1 MDGGLERDAQG
12 SERSEVAS
20 RTTRVAPNRKERLMG
35 SGSLSSYQPNR
46 PLAWIYDRFFEHIE
60 VDEAW
65 AKQVREAEARGT
77 VIYVLRNLSFVD
89 FLALDYLTKKLE
101 LPRVRFANDLGLWV
115 LEPPMGRRGL
125 LSSLVPKTEADDVAR
140 LRQAIDEG
148 ASSALFLKRPPSILE
163 PSAIVGR
170 RGGAAR
176 ALPTRGKTEGDAY
189 LRAVLEAQRATST
202 PILLV
207 PQVFVWTRSPDE
219 RKHNV
224 VDTLFGP
231 REWPGKIRT
240 VTQFLMNWRHVTLR
254 AGEPVDLQEFLA
266 NQANEQSGERPTDDV
281 LVRRLTYTLLRRLE
295 RERQAVVGP
304 TKKPADRLRDQV
316 VRSPRLQKVI
326 RDMAGEG
333 EPERRVLQWRALSM
347 VRELEAEVNP
357 NALRAMDTAFDAT
370 VARMYSGFEIDK
382 EGLERLRAASK
393 DGTLVLLPSH
403 KSHVDYI
410 ILTRLF
416 MHANMPV
423 PLVAAGDNLAF
434 FPLGPVLRRGGA
446 FFIRRS
452 FRGDRL
458 YAAVVD
464 AYMRRLM
471 IDGWP
476 LEFFLEGAR
485 SRTGKLLP
493 PKLGLLSIVVD
504 AVLGASETG
513 GSGPARK
520 VYFCPISIGYE
531 RVVEEREYVRELTG
545 GEKKKE
551 DVRGLFAAAETALGR
566 YGRLNVQFG
575 ELLTTESVLA
585 ELGDSAGRMTPARR
599 RALVTRLAYRVMNEI
614 NRVTA
619 ITPSA
624 LVAAALLT
632 HGRRGISH
640 QDLVI
645 ACERL
650 GRILHGYE
658 ARFTPSLLVP
668 VEELSQT
675 ELSAPALRHGAIREA
690 VELFHRAGHVETH
703 QPGVPVGE
711 KHVRPRPGPDAVY
724 VVPDVARLS
733 LDIAKNLMVHFF
745 VTRAMIATP
754 LFARSPKLD
763 HVDGGGSNTTE
774 VGNAHAA
781 NGGAA
786 EGLTRDQLAER
797 VQALSRLFKYEFQF
811 RADATFETIFAE
823 TLEAMCADGE
833 VEIVAAPPE
842 RRDQGD
848 LVRLARAGEGR
859 ERAILHVRMIQ
870 SFLEGYRIAARAC
883 AALLKGPLAPKD
895 LAKRAMALGER
906 MFLAGEIAGRE
917 AVTRPVIDNAFLAFV
932 DQGYLRRV
940 EGKYLLPE
948 SYASADAV
956 RVIESRIASYLPPS
970 S

>member
-1 MDGGLERDAQG
+1 
-12 SERSEVAS
+12 
-20 RTTRVAPNRKERLMG
+20 MG
-35 SGSLSSYQPNR
+35 SGSLSSYEPN
-46 PLAWIYDRFFEHIE
+46 PALAWIYSRFFEHIE

-65 AKQVREAEARGT
+65 ARQVREAEARGT
-77 VIYVLRNLSFVD
+77 VVYVLRNLSFVD
-89 FLALDYLTKKLE
+89 FLALDYLTKKE
-101 LPRVRFANDLGLWV
+101 ALPRVRFANDLGLWV
-115 LEPPMGRRGL
+115 LEPAMTRRGL
-125 LSSLVPKTEADDVAR
+125 LASLLPRTEADDVGR
-140 LRQAIDEG
+140 LRRALDEG
-148 ASSALFLKRPPSILE
+148 ASAALFLKRPPSILE
-163 PSAIVGR
+163 PPARVRR

-176 ALPTRGKTEGDAY
+176 AIPTRGKTEGDTF
-189 LRAVLEAQRATST
+189 LRAVLEAQRASKT

-219 RKHNV
+219 RKQNV
-224 VDTLFGP
+224 VDSLFGP

-240 VTQFLMNWRHVTLR
+240 VTQFLMNWRYVTLR

-266 NQANEQSGERPTDDV
+266 TEARPDDGGRSPGDDV

-333 EPERRVLQWRALSM
+333 ETERRVLGWRALSM
-347 VRELEAEVNP
+347 VRELETEVDP
-357 NALRAMDTAFDAT
+357 NALRAMDAAFDAT
-370 VARMYSGFEIDK
+370 VARMYSAFEIDHD
-382 EGLERLRAASK
+382 GIERIRAASK

-410 ILTRLF
+410 ILTHLF

-434 FPLGPVLRRGGA
+434 FPLGPILRRGGA

-458 YAAVVD
+458 YGAVVD
-464 AYMRRLM
+464 AYMRRLI

-504 AVLGASETG
+504 AVLGAAESAG
-513 GSGPARK
+513 AGPARK

-531 RVVEEREYVRELTG
+531 RVVEEREYVRELSG
-545 GEKKKE
+545 GEKRKE
-551 DVRGLFAAAETALGR
+551 DVRGLVAAAETALGR

-575 ELLTTESVLA
+575 ELLTIDGVMS
-585 ELGDSAGRMTPARR
+585 ELGESQRALTPARR

-624 LVAAALLT
+624 LVSAALLT
-632 HGRRGISH
+632 HGRRGIPH
-640 QDLVI
+640 ADLI
-645 ACERL
+645 AACERL
-650 GRILHGYE
+650 ARILHGYD
-658 ARFTPSLLVP
+658 ARFTPSLLVSVDAGGP
-668 VEELSQT
+668 ALPP
-675 ELSAPALRHGAIREA
+675 APPRHDGRANGTPQAAKPFLRHGAIREA
-690 VELFHRAGHVETH
+690 CELLHRAGHVETH
-703 QPGVPVGE
+703 QPGIPVGE
-711 KHVRPRPGPDAVY
+711 RRERPRPGPEAVY

-754 LFARSPKLD
+754 L
-763 HVDGGGSNTTE
+763 
-774 VGNAHAA
+774 HAIA
-781 NGGAA
+781 PQGV
-786 EGLTRDQLAER
+786 TRALLRER
-797 VQALSRLFKYEFQF
+797 AQALSRLFKYEFQF

-823 TLEAMCADGE
+823 TVDALLADGE
-833 VEIVAAPPE
+833 IESDPPGRAASP
-842 RRDQGD
+842 DAF
-848 LVRLARAGEGR
+848 LRLAPGGEGR
-859 ERAILHVRMIQ
+859 ERALLHVRMIQ
-870 SFLEGYRIAARAC
+870 SFVEGYRVAARTC

-895 LAKRAMALGER
+895 LAKRAIGIGER
-906 MFLAGEIAGRE
+906 MFLAGEIACRE
-917 AVTRPVIDNAFLAFV
+917 AVSRPVIDNAFLAFV
-932 DQGYLRRV
+932 DQGYLGRTD
-940 EGKYLLPE
+940 GKYALPE

-956 RVIESRIASYLPPS
+956 RVIEGRIASYLAPP
-970 S
+970 

>member
-1 MDGGLERDAQG
+1 
-12 SERSEVAS
+12 
-20 RTTRVAPNRKERLMG
+20 MG
-35 SGSLSSYQPNR
+35 SGSLSYEPN
-46 PLAWIYDRFFEHIE
+46 PALAWIYHRFFEHIE

-101 LPRVRFANDLGLWV
+101 LPRIEFANDLGLWV
-115 LEPPMGRRGL
+115 LGPSMGPAPRRRLWDGLATGAKALVGSRDSGSGRRGVLASL
-125 LSSLVPKTEADDVAR
+125 LAPSESDEVRR
-140 LRQAIDEG
+140 LRHAIDEG
-148 ASSALFLKRPPSILE
+148 ASAALFLKRPPSILE
-163 PSAIVGR
+163 PPAVMRR
-170 RGGAAR
+170 RGGAAH
-176 ALPTRGKTEGDAY
+176 ALPTRGKSEGDIF
-189 LRAVLEAQRATST
+189 LRAVLEAQRTSDK

-224 VDTLFGP
+224 VDSLFGP

-240 VTQFLMNWRHVTLR
+240 VTQFLMNWRNVALR
-254 AGEPVDLQEFLA
+254 AGEPVDLQDFLA
-266 NQANEQSGERPTDDV
+266 QQAKPDDGGASPGDDV

-333 EPERRVLQWRALSM
+333 ENERRVLGWRALSM
-347 VRELEAEVNP
+347 LRELETEVDP
-357 NALRAMDTAFDAT
+357 NALRAMDAAFDAT
-370 VARMYSGFEIDK
+370 VARMYSAFEIDE
-382 EGLERLRAASK
+382 EGLARIRAASK
-393 DGTLVLLPSH
+393 DGSLVLLPSH

-434 FPLGPVLRRGGA
+434 FPLGPILRRGGA

-458 YAAVVD
+458 YGAVVD
-464 AYMRRLM
+464 AYMRRLI

-504 AVLGASETG
+504 AVLGAAESA

-551 DVRGLFAAAETALGR
+551 DVRGLVSAAETALGR

-575 ELLTTESVLA
+575 ELLTIDGVMS
-585 ELGDSAGRMTPARR
+585 ELGESQRAFTPARR

-640 QDLVI
+640 IDLVG

-650 GRILHGYE
+650 ARILRGYD
-658 ARFTPSLLVP
+658 ARFTPSLIVSL
-668 VEELSQT
+668 EAWQAELAGG
-675 ELSAPALRHGAIREA
+675 EAGEAFKPILRHGAIREA
-690 VELFHRAGHVETH
+690 CELLHRAGHVETH

-711 KHVRPRPGPDAVY
+711 KRDRPRPGPEAVY
-724 VVPDVARLS
+724 VVPDVARVS

-754 LFARSPKLD
+754 L
-763 HVDGGGSNTTE
+763 
-774 VGNAHAA
+774 HAMYPQ
-781 NGGAA
+781 GI
-786 EGLTRDQLAER
+786 TRPLLAER
-797 VQALSRLFKYEFQF
+797 AQALSRLFKYEFQF

-823 TLEAMCADGE
+823 TLDSMLANGE
-833 VEIVAAPPE
+833 IESDPPGRSDE
-842 RRDQGD
+842 SAF
-848 LVRLARAGEGR
+848 LRLAQSGEGR
-859 ERAILHVRMIQ
+859 ERALLHVRMVQ
-870 SFLEGYRIAARAC
+870 SFVEGYRVAARAC

-895 LAKRAMALGER
+895 LAKRAITTGER
-906 MFLAGEIAGRE
+906 MFLAGEIACRE
-917 AVTRPVIDNAFLAFV
+917 AISRPVFDNAFLAFV
-932 DQGYLRRV
+932 DQGYLGRKD
-940 EGKYLLPE
+940 GKYVLPE

-956 RVIESRIASYLPPS
+956 RVIEGRIASFLAPG
-970 S
+970 

>member
-1 MDGGLERDAQG
+1 
-12 SERSEVAS
+12 
-20 RTTRVAPNRKERLMG
+20 MG
-35 SGSLSSYQPNR
+35 SLTSYEPSR
-46 PLAWIYDRFFEHIE
+46 PLAWIYQRFFEHIE

-65 AKQVREAEARGT
+65 AKEVRAAEARGT

-89 FLALDYLTKKLE
+89 FLALDYLTTKLD
-101 LPRVRFANDLGLWV
+101 LPRIRFANDLGLGV
-115 LEPPMGRRGL
+115 LEPGSGGWL
-125 LSSLVPKTEADDVAR
+125 ASLRPRSEREVLAQ
-140 LRQAIDEG
+140 LRKAIDEG
-148 ASSALFLKRPPSILE
+148 DSAALFLKRPPSILE
-163 PSAIVGR
+163 PAPSIGR
-170 RGGAAR
+170 RAGRAR
-176 ALPTRGKTEGDAY
+176 ALPKRGKIEGDSY
-189 LRAVLEAQRATST
+189 LRTVLEAQRASKT

-207 PQVFVWTRSPDE
+207 PQVFVWTRSPDA
-219 RKHNV
+219 RRQNL
-224 VDTLFGP
+224 VDSVFGP

-240 VTQFLMNWRHVTLR
+240 VAQFLANRQNVTLR
-254 AGEPVDLQEFLA
+254 AGAPVDLQEFLA
-266 NQANEQSGERPTDDV
+266 SEAAPRAEDGAGDGADGPSDEV

-304 TKKPADRLRDQV
+304 TRKPADRLRDQV

-333 EPERRVLQWRALSM
+333 EAERRVLQWRALAM
-347 VRELEAEVNP
+347 LRELEAEVDP
-357 NALRAMDTAFDAT
+357 NALRVMDAAFDAT
-370 VARMYSGFEIDK
+370 VARMYSGFEIDTA
-382 EGLERLRAASK
+382 GLERLRAAAK

-434 FPLGPVLRRGGA
+434 FPLGPILRRGGA

-464 AYMRRLM
+464 AYMRRLI

-504 AVLGASETG
+504 AVLGA
-513 GSGPARK
+513 GSGTGPLRN

-531 RVVEEREYVRELTG
+531 RVVEEREFVRELTG

-551 DVRGLFAAAETALGR
+551 DVRGLVRAAETALGR

-575 ELLTTESVLA
+575 ELLTLEGVMS
-585 ELGDSAGRMTPARR
+585 ELEGTPPPTLSPARR

-640 QDLVI
+640 PDLI
-645 ACERL
+645 AACERL
-650 GRILHGYE
+650 TRVLRGYD
-658 ARFTPSLLVP
+658 ARFSPSLLVSADGWP
-668 VEELSQT
+668 EDELEQ
-675 ELSAPALRHGAIREA
+675 PILRHGAIREA
-690 VELFHRAGHVETH
+690 CELFHRAGHVETH
-703 QPGVPVGE
+703 QPGVPIGE
-711 KHVRPRPGPDAVY
+711 PGERPRPGPDAVY

-733 LDIAKNLMVHFF
+733 LDISKNLMVHFF
-745 VTRAMIATP
+745 VTRAMVATP
-754 LFARSPKLD
+754 LHA
-763 HVDGGGSNTTE
+763 
-774 VGNAHAA
+774 VGRQSLSRA
-781 NGGAA
+781 
-786 EGLTRDQLAER
+786 QLHDR
-797 VQALSRLFKYEFQF
+797 VQALSKLFKFEFQF
-811 RADATFETIFAE
+811 RADATFETIFSE
-823 TLEAMCADGE
+823 TLDAMLADGE
-833 VEIVAAPPE
+833 IAIEPADARGDSAAI
-842 RRDQGD
+842 
-848 LVRLARAGEGR
+848 RLADDGEGR
-859 ERAILHVRMIQ
+859 ERALVHVRMVQ
-870 SFLEGYRIAARAC
+870 SFVEGYRVAARATE
-883 AALLKGPLAPKD
+883 ALLKGPLSPKD
-895 LAKRAMALGER
+895 LAKRAMTVGER
-906 MFLAGEIAGRE
+906 MFLAGEIACRE
-917 AVTRPVIDNAFLAFV
+917 AITRPVIENALLAFA
-932 DQGYLRRV
+932 DQGYLRRS
-940 EGKYLLPE
+940 EGKYVLPE

-956 RVIESRIASYLPPS
+956 RVIEGRIAAYLPAEE
-970 S
+970 

>member
-1 MDGGLERDAQG
+1 
-12 SERSEVAS
+12 
-20 RTTRVAPNRKERLMG
+20 MG
-35 SGSLSSYQPNR
+35 SGLSSYEPN
-46 PLAWIYDRFFEHIE
+46 PALAWIYQRFFEHIE
-60 VDEAW
+60 VDQAW
-65 AKQVREAEARGT
+65 AKQVREAESRGT

-89 FLALDYLTKKLE
+89 FLALDYLTKKE
-101 LPRVRFANDLGLWV
+101 RLPRVRFANDLGLWV
-115 LEPPMGRRGL
+115 LEPAMSKRGL
-125 LSSLVPKTEADDVAR
+125 LGSILPRSEADDVRR

-148 ASSALFLKRPPSILE
+148 ASAALFLKRPPSVLE
-163 PSAIVGR
+163 PPAMVRR

-176 ALPTRGKTEGDAY
+176 AIPTRGKTEGDTY
-189 LRAVLEAQRATST
+189 LRAVLEAQRASST

-219 RKHNV
+219 RKHNI
-224 VDTLFGP
+224 VDSLFGP

-254 AGEPVDLQEFLA
+254 AGEPVDLQLFL
-266 NQANEQSGERPTDDV
+266 EQEAKPDDDGKSPGDDV

-333 EPERRVLQWRALSM
+333 ETERRVLGWRALAM
-347 VRELEAEVNP
+347 LRELETEVDP
-357 NALRAMDTAFDAT
+357 NALRAMDAAFDQT
-370 VARMYSGFEIDK
+370 VSRMYSAFEIDEK
-382 EGLERLRAASK
+382 GLERVRAASK

-434 FPLGPVLRRGGA
+434 FPLGPILRRGGA

-458 YAAVVD
+458 YGAVVD
-464 AYMRRLM
+464 AYMRRLI

-504 AVLGASETG
+504 AVLGAAEQG
-513 GSGPARK
+513 GAGPARK

-551 DVRGLFAAAETALGR
+551 DVRGLVTAAETALGR

-575 ELLTTESVLA
+575 DLLTIDGVMA
-585 ELGDSAGRMTPARR
+585 ELGESKRAFTPARR

-632 HGRRGISH
+632 HGRRGIPH
-640 QDLVI
+640 ADLVL

-650 GRILHGYE
+650 ARILCGYQ
-658 ARFTPSLLVP
+658 ARFTPSLLVSEARAIESRSVDP
-668 VEELSQT
+668 AA
-675 ELSAPALRHGAIREA
+675 APQSSKPILRHGAIREA
-690 VELFHRAGHVETH
+690 CELFHRAGHVETH

-711 KHVRPRPGPDAVY
+711 RHERPRPGPEAVY

-733 LDIAKNLMVHFF
+733 LDISKNLMVHFF
-745 VTRAMIATP
+745 VTRATIATS
-754 LFARSPKLD
+754 L
-763 HVDGGGSNTTE
+763 
-774 VGNAHAA
+774 HAIA
-781 NGGAA
+781 P
-786 EGLTRDQLAER
+786 EGITRALLAER

-811 RADATFETIFAE
+811 RADATFETIFTE
-823 TLEAMCADGE
+823 TLDAMLADGE
-833 VEIVAAPPE
+833 TETEPPG
-842 RRDQGD
+842 RADD
-848 LVRLARAGEGR
+848 DTALIRLARSGEGR
-859 ERAILHVRMIQ
+859 ERALLHVRMIQ
-870 SFLEGYRIAARAC
+870 SFVEGYRVAARAC
-883 AALLKGPLAPKD
+883 TALLKGPLAPKD
-895 LAKRAMALGER
+895 LAKRAITVGER
-906 MFLAGEIAGRE
+906 MFLAGEIACRE
-917 AVTRPVIDNAFLAFV
+917 AVSRPVIDNALLAFV
-932 DQGYLRRV
+932 DQGYLGRS
-940 EGKYLLPE
+940 EGKYVLPE
-948 SYASADAV
+948 SYANADAV
-956 RVIESRIASYLPPS
+956 RVIEGRIANYLAPI
-970 S
+970 

>member
-1 MDGGLERDAQG
+1 MSNATLCSYE
-12 SERSEVAS
+12 
-20 RTTRVAPNRKERLMG
+20 PNRA
-35 SGSLSSYQPNR
+35 
-46 PLAWIYDRFFEHIE
+46 LAWVYQRFFEHIE

-65 AKQVREAEARGT
+65 ATRVREAEARGT

-101 LPRVRFANDLGLWV
+101 LPRIRFANDLGPWV
-115 LEPPMGRRGL
+115 VEPRPSRRGI
-125 LSSLVPKTEADDVAR
+125 LSSLLPRTEVDDVAR
-140 LRQAIDEG
+140 LRRALDEG
-148 ASSALFLKRPPSILE
+148 ASAALFLKRPPAFLE
-163 PSAIVGR
+163 PPPAVRR
-170 RGGAAR
+170 RGGAAKT
-176 ALPTRGKTEGDAY
+176 ALPTRGKTEGDVY

-207 PQVFVWTRSPDE
+207 PQVFVWTRRPDE
-219 RKHNV
+219 QKHNI

-231 REWPGKIRT
+231 REWPGQIRT

-254 AGEPVDLQEFLA
+254 AGEPVDVQQFLA
-266 NQANEQSGERPTDDV
+266 NESKVGNGQVPPDDV
-281 LVRRLTYTLLRRLE
+281 LVRRLMYTLLRRLE
-295 RERQAVVGP
+295 RERRAVIGP
-304 TKKPADRLRDQV
+304 TRKPADRLRDQV

-326 RDMAGEG
+326 KEMAGEG
-333 EPERRVLQWRALSM
+333 EAERRVLSWRALAM
-347 VRELEAEVNP
+347 LREIEAELDP
-357 NALRAMDTAFDAT
+357 NALRAMDAAFDAT
-370 VARMYSGFEIDK
+370 VARMYSAFEIDK
-382 EGLERLRAASK
+382 DGLERLRTAAK

-423 PLVAAGDNLAF
+423 PLVAAGDNLSF
-434 FPLGPVLRRGGA
+434 FPLGPILRRGGA

-464 AYMRRLM
+464 AYMRRLI

-504 AVLGASETG
+504 AVLGAAESNSS
-513 GSGPARK
+513 GSGRK

-551 DVRGLFAAAETALGR
+551 DVRGLVAAAESALGR

-575 ELLTTESVLA
+575 ELLTVEGVMA
-585 ELGDSAGRMTPARR
+585 ELGESSGKMTPARR
-599 RALVTRLAYRVMNEI
+599 RALVARLAYRVMNEI

-624 LVAAALLT
+624 IVAAALLT

-640 QDLVI
+640 ADLI
-645 ACERL
+645 AACEL
-650 GRILHGYE
+650 LARILRGYE

-668 VEELSQT
+668 LEKWS
-675 ELSAPALRHGAIREA
+675 SADVNAPVLRHGAIREA
-690 VELFHRAGHVETH
+690 LELFHRAGHIETH
-703 QPGVPVGE
+703 KPGVPVGE
-711 KHVRPRPGPDAVY
+711 KQEQPQPGPEAVY

-745 VTRAMIATP
+745 VSRATIATP
-754 LFARSPKLD
+754 LL
-763 HVDGGGSNTTE
+763 
-774 VGNAHAA
+774 AA
-781 NGGAA
+781 SELGRG
-786 EGLTRDQLAER
+786 QLAER

-823 TLEAMCADGE
+823 TLDAMLADK
-833 VEIVAAPPE
+833 EIEITP
-842 RRDQGD
+842 GD
-848 LVRLARAGEGR
+848 RKENDVVRLASGGEGR
-859 ERAILHVRMIQ
+859 ERAILHVRMIL
-870 SFLEGYRIAARAC
+870 SFIEGYRVAARAC
-883 AALLKGPLAPKD
+883 GALLKGPLAPKD
-895 LAKRAMALGER
+895 LAKRAMTVGER
-906 MFLAGEIAGRE
+906 MFLAGEIACRE
-917 AVTRPVIDNAFLAFV
+917 AVTRPVMDNAFLAFV
-932 DQGYLRRV
+932 DQGYLGRAD
-940 EGKYLLPE
+940 GKYVLPE
-948 SYASADAV
+948 SYASPDAV
-956 RVIESRIASYLPPS
+956 RVIEGRIAAYLPPRS
-970 S
+970 